1 VDKEFMPNNLTE
13 RRYYYQFQNF
23 IKSDKDFNGYI
34 KSLDRKQLSKFKNS
48 LLLLRD
54 NDFEIRNLDDYLSE
68 CKRQRKKAKK
78 YKTNKEDQL
87 KVKALEMKIN
97 KIKSMR
103 NKVAFRLQEISG
115 LRVAELEKLKA
126 ENILLSADGKL
137 RVQVI
142 NGKYGNNRI
151 VDCFKDDWVVNQ
163 LLKLKPKNNG
173 NLFNTKETL
182 MKEAK
187 KNKFHSHDLRKI
199 YAHSFFYNCLESKE
213 ETLNLLA
220 ENMGHKDIKE
230 TYVYLNRALTTRKS
244 KIEKVKPFEKKDLI

>member
-23 IKSDKDFNGYI
+23 IKSDKNFNSYI

-54 NDFEIRNLDDYLSE
+54 NNFEIKNLEGYLNE

-87 KVKALEMKIN
+87 KVKKLEMKIN

-115 LRVAELEKLKA
+115 LRVSELAKLKP
-126 ENILLSADGKL
+126 ENILLSEDGKL
-137 RVQVI
+137 KVQVV
-142 NGKYGNNRI
+142 NGKYGSNRI
-151 VDCFKDDWVVNQ
+151 VDCFKDDWVVDQ
-163 LLKLKPKNNG
+163 LMKLNPKNNG
-173 NLFNTKETL
+173 QLFNTKETL

-187 KNKFHSHDLRKI
+187 KIGFHTHDLRKI
-199 YAHSFFYNCLESKE
+199 YAHSFFYNCVESKE

-230 TYVYLNRALTTRKS
+230 TYVYLNRSLTTRKS
-244 KIEKVKPFEKKDLI
+244 KIEKVKPFEKKDLT